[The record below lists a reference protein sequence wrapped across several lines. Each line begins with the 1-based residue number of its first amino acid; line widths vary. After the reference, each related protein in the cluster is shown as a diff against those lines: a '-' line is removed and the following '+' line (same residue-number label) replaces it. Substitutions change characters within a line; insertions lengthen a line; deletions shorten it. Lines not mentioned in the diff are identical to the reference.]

1 MNNKSEG
8 LKYNVAFHEIPD
20 RLHSLSRDSQV
31 VLFVSFNDD
40 YQMLDEMETLIRKC
54 HIGKFPFLEI
64 KCFDIIAKE
73 FFAVQDRKS
82 FSVYLSANL
91 ENSRVQKVSVTNG

>member
-31 VLFVSFNDD
+31 VLFV
-40 YQMLDEMETLIRKC
+40 RKC